1 MAWRPRMSL
10 SARMKAAGKNGDGA
24 IVDTLL
30 DELLAVPA
38 GPETRAFVLAELRKR
53 REAAGLDKGKL
64 LRDRQAAE
72 RVLREVAHVVLSL
85 PEAQLN

>member
-1 MAWRPRMSL
+1 MCTHMQINSHAWDMHIDDPQ
-10 SARMKAAGKNGDGA
+10 G
-24 IVDTLL
+24 IVR
-30 DELLAVPA
+30 ELLAVPA